1 MWRNGKMKALKRHS
15 HKLNTIK
22 TKLEIGQPNVAKHSL
37 DLNW

>member
-1 MWRNGKMKALKRHS
+1 MWGNGKMKALKCHS

-22 TKLEIGQPNVAKHSL
+22 TKLEMGQSNVTKHSL